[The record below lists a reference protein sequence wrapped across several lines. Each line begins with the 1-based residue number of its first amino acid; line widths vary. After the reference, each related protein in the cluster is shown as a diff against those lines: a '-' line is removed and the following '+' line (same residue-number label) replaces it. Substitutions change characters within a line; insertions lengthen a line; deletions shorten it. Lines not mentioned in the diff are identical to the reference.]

1 MSKGVG
7 RENINFDRLSQR
19 FLPFCINLAK
29 IIMKIAI
36 TGGNGR
42 IGQAVIDLALVQG
55 HTVVNIDRVQGESE
69 KPGVTYLQVDST
81 DYDALENAF
90 HQCDALIHLAAIA
103 APGHHPDHIV
113 HNNNVVA
120 SYNALRAAAEVGI
133 KRVCQASSINAIGG
147 AYSRWP
153 HYDYLPVD
161 EKHPTYNE
169 DPYSLSKWICELQA
183 DSFVR
188 RYGMTIASLRIHGVT
203 NERADSAK
211 WNQPG
216 RNVIAKHL
224 WGYVRKDATAQ
235 ACLLGITADFSG
247 HEAFYIVAPDTMMD
261 KPSLE
266 LAQEFFPDTAVTGD
280 LSDHNGFFNCK
291 KAEQILGWQHDE

>member
-1 MSKGVG
+1 
-7 RENINFDRLSQR
+7 
-19 FLPFCINLAK
+19 
-29 IIMKIAI
+29 MKIAV

-42 IGQAVIDLALVQG
+42 IGQAVIELALSQG
-55 HTVVNIDRVQGESE
+55 HTTVNIDRVQSDTEMS
-69 KPGVTYLQVDST
+69 GVTYLQIDST
-81 DYDALENAF
+81 DYEAVENAL
-90 HQCDALIHLAAIA
+90 QGCDALIHLAAIA
-103 APGHHPDHIV
+103 APGRHPDQIV
-113 HNNNVVA
+113 HNNNVVS

-188 RYGMTIASLRIHGVT
+188 RYDMTIASLRIHGVVP
-203 NERADSAK
+203 ERETSAQWQHSGK
-211 WNQPG
+211 E
-216 RNVIAKHL
+216 IIIKHL
-224 WGYVRKDATAQ
+224 WGYVRKDATAR
-235 ACLLGITADFSG
+235 ACMLGITADFSG

-266 LAQEFFPDTAVTGD
+266 LAKESFPDTPVTGD
-280 LSDHNGFFNCK
+280 LSGNKGFFNCQ
-291 KAEQILGWQHDE
+291 KAEQLLGWQHDS